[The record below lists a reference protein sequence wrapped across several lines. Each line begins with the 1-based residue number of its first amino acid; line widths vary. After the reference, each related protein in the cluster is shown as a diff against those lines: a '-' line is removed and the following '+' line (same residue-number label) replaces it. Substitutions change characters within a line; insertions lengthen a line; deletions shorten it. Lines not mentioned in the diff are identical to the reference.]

1 MSLLPTDLVDRAAT
15 LVAGV
20 VVACVGAAAALWPTH
35 VVHAA
40 PEQISTGPAER
51 VTSSTWWPWELAGA
65 GALLLILGLV
75 WLIAHVPVRKA
86 QVLRVPGTSEPGFI
100 TVNLDGVAAAA
111 AAALAQDSNVQSAK
125 GKAIAD
131 RGSSTVELTVTTAQP
146 AGLADVISAIDT
158 TLPTSPGSPGHQQDG
173 GRARDPA
180 DRQSQTLRLI
190 LRTDGAVARAG
201 RTFGRTRFRE

>member
-40 PEQISTGPAER
+40 PEQISTGPVER

-158 TLPTSPGSPGHQQDG
+158 TLADIARVTGGTSKTV
-173 GRARDPA
+173 A
-180 DRQSQTLRLI
+180 
-190 LRTDGAVARAG
+190 ARAVVQIAKTKRAG
-201 RTFGRTRFRE
+201 

>member
-20 VVACVGAAAALWPTH
+20 VVACLGAVAVLWPTH

-40 PEQISTGPAER
+40 PEQISTGPAAR

-86 QVLRVPGTSEPGFI
+86 QVLRVPGTSDPGYI

-111 AAALAQDSNVQSAK
+111 AAALAQDANVQSAK

-131 RGSSTVELTVTTAQP
+131 RGTTTVELTVTTAHP
-146 AGLADVISAIDT
+146 AVLADVVSAIDT
-158 TLPTSPGSPGHQQDG
+158 TL
-173 GRARDPA
+173 A
-180 DRQSQTLRLI
+180 D
-190 LRTDGAVARAG
+190 VARVTGGTSKTVAARAVLQIAKTKRSG
-201 RTFGRTRFRE
+201 

>member
-35 VVHAA
+35 LVHAA
-40 PEQISTGPAER
+40 PDQISTGPVAR
-51 VTSSTWWPWELAGA
+51 ATSSTWWPWELAGA
-65 GALLLILGLV
+65 GALLVILGLV

-86 QVLRVPGTSEPGFI
+86 QVLRVPGGSAPGFI

-111 AAALAQDSNVQSAK
+111 AAALARESNVQSAK

-131 RGSSTVELTVTTAQP
+131 RGTATVELTVTTAQA
-146 AGLADVISAIDT
+146 AGLSDVISAIDT
-158 TLPTSPGSPGHQQDG
+158 TLADIARVTGGTSKTV
-173 GRARDPA
+173 A
-180 DRQSQTLRLI
+180 
-190 LRTDGAVARAG
+190 ARAVLQIAKPKRG
-201 RTFGRTRFRE
+201 